1 MGFKIAVLVILAA
14 AAGVVAT
21 SGDVKPPKNRST
33 SLSNDPS
40 IRHFQLQVNACLAQ
54 RGKTRQDLGS
64 LQGCQDKVS
73 SDQDR
78 DAMNSINGS
87 RRWVTAKLRQELNQD
102 SAESTFDVEKAQK
115 LLEQS
120 RNRTISLSEY
130 MAVRKD
136 YQALAASLPGCLKK
150 HSFEAADLTELSKKY
165 TDLDSEYAEKDG
177 LSESAFHQRAHRA
190 RQTYLKCHDPIKQY
204 IIDMQAEVTRE
215 SQSLGLAATRLG
227 L

>member
-1 MGFKIAVLVILAA
+1 MGFKSVVLVILAA

-21 SGDVKPPKNRST
+21 SGDVKPPENRST
-33 SLSNDPS
+33 SLSSDPS
-40 IRHFQLQVNACLAQ
+40 IRYFQEQVNACLAQ

-64 LQGCQDKVS
+64 LESCRDKVS

-78 DAMNSINGS
+78 VALNSINDS
-87 RRWVTAKLRQELNQD
+87 RRWVTAKLHQELNQD
-102 SAESTFDVEKAQK
+102 NAESTFDVEKAQE

-120 RNRTISLSEY
+120 RNQTISLTEY

-150 HSFEAADLTELSKKY
+150 HGFEAADLTELSKKY

-190 RQTYLKCHDPIKQY
+190 MQTYRKCHDPIQQY
-204 IIDMQAEVTRE
+204 VIDMQIEVKRE
-215 SQSLGLAATRLG
+215 SQSLDLAATRLG